1 MKLATK
7 LFAVSL
13 LLPVSALASPFVISD
28 PVDPAVTDCGIFLDA
43 APKQTVPVTLSGTSK
58 ICKFDIAG
66 IANGA
71 HTIKATAIINDSIWG
86 VLESP
91 QSVPLSF
98 TKPASPAA
106 PATLRLAP

>member
-58 ICKFDIAG
+58 ICKLDLAG

-71 HTIKATAIINDSIWG
+71 HTVKATAIVNDPVWG
-86 VLESP
+86 VQESP
-91 QSVPLSF
+91 QTAPLGF